1 MTRILLSGCNGK
13 MGQTIADIAQST
25 EGLEISAGFD
35 IDNSLTYDFPVFTD
49 IFSCNAEY
57 DVIVD
62 FSHPSVLDSIIRFSI
77 QMDKP
82 VVIATTGFSNKQKKH
97 IENASMRIPVFL
109 SANMSL
115 GVNLLLKLVRQAAE
129 ALIDSFD
136 IEIIEKHHNRKVDA
150 PSGTA
155 LLIADSLNDAL
166 GGNMKYIFDRHSM
179 RRKRSTSEIGI
190 HAVRGGTITG
200 DHSVIFAGN
209 DETLEIK
216 HTAQSRNIFASG
228 ALKAA
233 AFMHG
238 KKPGLYTMNDLLT
251 LN

>member
-13 MGQTIADIAQST
+13 MGQTIADIAGST
-25 EGLEISAGFD
+25 EDLEISAGFD
-35 IDNSLTYDFPVFTD
+35 IDNSVPYNFPVFTD
-49 IFSCNAEY
+49 IFRCDAEY

-62 FSHPSVLDSIIRFSI
+62 FSHPTVLDSIIRFSTE
-77 QMDKP
+77 MDKP
-82 VVIATTGFSNKQKKH
+82 VVIATTGFSNEQKKH
-97 IENASMRIPVFL
+97 IKDASMRIPVFL

-115 GVNLLLKLVRQAAE
+115 GVNLVVKLVRQAAE
-129 ALIDSFD
+129 SLVDGFD

-155 LLIADSLNDAL
+155 LLVADSINDAL

-179 RRKRSTSEIGI
+179 RKKRSTSEIGI

-200 DHSVIFAGN
+200 EHSVIFAGN
-209 DETLEIK
+209 DEILEIK

-233 AFMHG
+233 AFING
-238 KKPGLYTMNDLLT
+238 KKAGLYTMNDLLT